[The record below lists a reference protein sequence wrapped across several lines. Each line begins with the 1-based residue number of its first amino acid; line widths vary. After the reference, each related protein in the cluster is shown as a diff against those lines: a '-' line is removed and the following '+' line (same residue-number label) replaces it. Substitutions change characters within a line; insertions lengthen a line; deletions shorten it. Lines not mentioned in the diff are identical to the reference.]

1 MFSFGTVN
9 FIFVVFVILY
19 LPRIWCW
26 FAPFKKQK
34 RVFNYK
40 KNKLA
45 LIIPARNEGNAV
57 LPLFES
63 IENQTYDRN
72 NFDVF
77 VVVKEYDD
85 PVIEYAKRIN
95 AKVFVDANQ
104 TCKGDCLDSTIKKM
118 LKEYPEKYDGY
129 LIVDADCVLD
139 STFMEEMNNAMATG
153 VDVINAKKL
162 VKNYLPGN
170 QNTCNLVTACNGLIW
185 TFMDEMGNRW
195 KSDHGFTTM
204 TVTTGILFSKK
215 LVEKWG
221 GWIYRS
227 TLTEDMELER
237 DCALQGYKTF
247 YYSYAKIYMEEAPT
261 LEMTNKRRTR
271 WMTGVTH
278 SDLLYGPKLL
288 KKEKTF
294 HNIANNYY
302 VLCLWVVY
310 AYVAALILI
319 GGINLISGF
328 IALFSIS
335 SATHYFAMILYC
347 FFGIYLIFFALTA
360 MAIIVSYDQI
370 TLNLIGKIKLLFVHP
385 LFYMKYIS
393 IVAKALVNKE
403 PQTWEV
409 IERVKVQ
416 K

>member
-1 MFSFGTVN
+1 MFSFSTVN
-9 FIFVVFVILY
+9 FIFILFVILY
-19 LPRIWCW
+19 FPRIWCW
-26 FAPFKKQK
+26 FAPLKKQK
-34 RVFNYK
+34 RVFNYN

-45 LIIPARNEGNAV
+45 LIIPARNEGKAV

-63 IENQTYDRN
+63 ISNQTYDRN

-85 PVIEYAKRIN
+85 PVIEYAKEIK
-95 AKVFVDANQ
+95 AKFFVDPNQ
-104 TCKGDCLDSTIKKM
+104 TSKGDCLDSTIKIL
-118 LKEYPEKYDGY
+118 LKDYPSYDGY

-139 STFMEEMNNAMATG
+139 SMFMEEMNNAMASG
-153 VDVINAKKL
+153 ADVINAKKL

-170 QNTCNLVTACNGLIW
+170 QHNCNLVTACNGLIW
-185 TFMDEMGNRW
+185 TFMDDMGNRW

-247 YYSYAKIYMEEAPT
+247 YYSHAKLYMEEAPS
-261 LEMTNKRRTR
+261 LNMTNKRRTR

-278 SDLLYGPKLL
+278 ADLLYGAKLL

-294 HNIANNYY
+294 YNIANNYY
-302 VLCLWVVY
+302 VLSLWVVY
-310 AYVAALILI
+310 AYVASLIFI
-319 GGINLISGF
+319 GGVNFASGI
-328 IALFSIS
+328 IALFSAAS
-335 SATHYFAMILYC
+335 SLHFFAMSFYC
-347 FFGIYLIFFALTA
+347 FFGIYVIFFALTA
-360 MAIIVSYDQI
+360 MAIFLSYEQI
-370 TLNLIGKIKLLFVHP
+370 TLSHFDKIKLLFIHP

-393 IVAKALVNKE
+393 IVSKALINRE

-409 IERVKVQ
+409 IERIEVQ
-416 K
+416 GK

>member
-1 MFSFGTVN
+1 MFSFSTVN
-9 FIFVVFVILY
+9 FIFILFVILY
-19 LPRIWCW
+19 FPRLWCW
-26 FAPFKKQK
+26 FAPLKKQK
-34 RVFNYK
+34 RVFNYN

-45 LIIPARNEGNAV
+45 LIIPARNEGKAV

-63 IENQTYDRN
+63 ISNQTYDRN

-85 PVIEYAKRIN
+85 PVIEYAKEIN
-95 AKVFVDANQ
+95 AKVFVDPNQ
-104 TCKGDCLDSTIKKM
+104 TSKGDCLDSTIKIL
-118 LKEYPEKYDGY
+118 LKDYPSYDGY

-139 STFMEEMNNAMATG
+139 SMFMEEMNNAMATG
-153 VDVINAKKL
+153 ADVINAKKL

-170 QNTCNLVTACNGLIW
+170 QHNCNLVTACNGLIW
-185 TFMDEMGNRW
+185 TFMDDMGNRW

-247 YYSYAKIYMEEAPT
+247 YYSHAKLYMEEAPSLT
-261 LEMTNKRRTR
+261 MTNKRRTR

-294 HNIANNYY
+294 YNIANNYY
-302 VLCLWVVY
+302 VLSLWVVY
-310 AYVAALILI
+310 AYVASLIFIGGVNLVSGIIALI
-319 GGINLISGF
+319 S
-328 IALFSIS
+328 AAS
-335 SATHYFAMILYC
+335 SLHFFAMCFYC
-347 FFGIYLIFFALTA
+347 FFGIYIIFFALTA
-360 MAIIVSYDQI
+360 MAILLSYEQI
-370 TLNLIGKIKLLFVHP
+370 TLTHFDKIKLLFIHP

-393 IVAKALVNKE
+393 IVAKALVNRE

-409 IERVKVQ
+409 IERIEVREK
-416 K
+416 